1 MKRPKNGF
9 KTAKQALKFISQ
21 LPFSEKRKVVEF
33 TAYMLQKENGKLAVS
48 KYCKQKLPRIVAFSG
63 RSVEAIISDTINK
76 VTSYTF

>member
-33 TAYMLQKENGKLAVS
+33 TAYMLQTKIAK
-48 KYCKQKLPRIVAFSG
+48 
-63 RSVEAIISDTINK
+63 ISSIKILQTKIAKNCGI
-76 VTSYTF
+76 